1 MITQKILKGEIN
13 SLKGIMQGAQAL
25 EIWSVALTIVI
36 SATFIE
42 RVLYGEVKAHKGSK
56 IIIPT

>member
-1 MITQKILKGEIN
+1 MITQKIRKGEIN
-13 SLKGIMQGAQAL
+13 SLKGTMQGAQAL

-42 RVLYGEVKAHKGSK
+42 HVLYDEVKAPKGSN
-56 IIIPT
+56 IFIPT